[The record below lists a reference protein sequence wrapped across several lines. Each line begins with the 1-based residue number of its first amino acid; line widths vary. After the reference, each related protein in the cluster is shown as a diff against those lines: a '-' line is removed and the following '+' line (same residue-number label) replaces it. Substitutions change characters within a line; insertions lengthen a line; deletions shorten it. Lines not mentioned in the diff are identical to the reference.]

1 MQIADGRATSCE
13 NAENRMAET
22 KNLAAL
28 VQRSRSFELPDGRTV
43 ELRPLTLRD
52 WGTIEEE
59 SVQAAKRDMIQTVA
73 RNADL
78 LPENLREKMLLEV
91 FKRAEELRADNLPSI
106 KVSVSQKAANGLP
119 LYDNDG
125 KMVMQDVEL
134 GYAQFWLSRSMK
146 GRLTAVWLS
155 VRKSLPG
162 ATQDEVAE
170 IFAEYS
176 ERTLDE
182 AADVV
187 GSLSKPTLGNVEPS
201 PAAA

>member
-1 MQIADGRATSCE
+1 
-13 NAENRMAET
+13 MAET